1 MLLVLLIQELHNM
14 ADNDPQN
21 RERFGEKRISGFK
34 GLEFPQIRDLF
45 DKDPFI
51 IQHTLVSTTAATAGN
66 YTPFW
71 IAPFK
76 CEVVKIQEVHVVKG
90 SDGSD
95 VTLQVE
101 RLQGTE
107 TSGSGDDLL
116 TTAFDLK
123 ETNLTVQTGTL
134 VKTNVRALN
143 KDDRLGLVDTGTL
156 TAVDNVTVVISL
168 IPIGQGS
175 FRKI

>member
-1 MLLVLLIQELHNM
+1 MPEDNTQEK
-14 ADNDPQN
+14 
-21 RERFGEKRISGFK
+21 FGARRISGFK
-34 GLEFPQIRDLF
+34 GLEFPQIRDLY

-51 IQHTLVSTTAATAGN
+51 IQHTLISTTAATAAN

-90 SDGSD
+90 SDGSA

-101 RLQGTE
+101 RLQGVE
-107 TSGSGDDLL
+107 ASGSGDDLL
-116 TTAFDLK
+116 ATAFDLK
-123 ETNLTVQTGTL
+123 GTNLTVQTGVL
-134 VKTNVRALN
+134 VKTSVRALD
-143 KDDRLGLVDTGTL
+143 KDDRLGLVDAGTL

-168 IPIGQGS
+168 IPIGGGHYR
-175 FRKI
+175 FV